1 MSLMKSINTGLSG
14 LNANTRGLGVVG
26 DNIANANTAG
36 YKSSRAN
43 FADMLA
49 GTTLGIGSGVGI
61 GSVQQQFTQGDL
73 EMTGNA
79 LDVAISGPGFLMVEG
94 EVGGREG
101 SYYTRAGQFVL
112 DNEGFISTP
121 EGLRLQGYGVD
132 GSGNVDLA
140 QFGDLQVGGQKLPP
154 QATSTIDF
162 KLNLDPAE
170 EVIADPWDPANPG
183 ETSNYSSSVTV
194 YDSLGNAI
202 EADVYYRK
210 TGANSWEYKV
220 LVDGEDVSGGAAGTP
235 EEIASGTLDF
245 DTDGE
250 LTTHTPAATNF
261 LPVDATQPQDIAINF
276 TGSTQVAGDSS
287 LKSLSQDGYAVGE
300 LRDIVIEQDGT
311 ITGIFSNGENA
322 DIGRVAM
329 ADFQA
334 PEGLE
339 RLGGRLWQATP
350 QSGEAIVG
358 APGTGKFGAVISG
371 ALESSNV
378 DMSHEFVKMIAYQR
392 GFQASSKA
400 ITTGDQLMAELI
412 NIKR

>member
-26 DNIANANTAG
+26 DNIANANTVG
-36 YKSSRAN
+36 FKSSRAN

-61 GSVQQQFTQGDL
+61 GSVQQQFSQGDF

-79 LDVAISGPGFLMVEG
+79 LDVAISGPGFLMVNG

-101 SYYTRAGQFVL
+101 SFYTRAGQFVL
-112 DNEGFISTP
+112 DNEGYVSTP

-132 GSGNVDLA
+132 ANGEVDLA
-140 QFGDLQVGGQKLPP
+140 KFGDLDVGGQKLPP
-154 QATSTIDF
+154 KATSGIDLE
-162 KLNLDPAE
+162 LNLDAGE
-170 EVIADPWDPANPG
+170 EVMADPWDPANPG
-183 ETSNYSSSVTV
+183 DTSNYSSTVTV
-194 YDSLGNAI
+194 YDSLGNPI
-202 EADVYYRK
+202 EADIYYRK

-220 LVDGEDVSGGAAGTP
+220 LVDGETVSNGTP
-235 EEIASGTLDF
+235 GTPSEIASGTLDF
-245 DTDGE
+245 DTEGE
-250 LTTHTPAATNF
+250 LATHTPAATNF
-261 LPVDATQPQDIAINF
+261 QPVDATQPQDITIDF

-287 LKSLSQDGYAVGE
+287 LKSLAQDGHAVGE
-300 LRDIVIEQDGT
+300 LRDIIIEQDGT
-311 ITGIFSNGENA
+311 ITGVFSNGENA

-339 RLGGRLWQATP
+339 RLGGRLWRATP
-350 QSGEAIVG
+350 QSGEAVVG
-358 APGTGKFGAVISG
+358 APGTGKMGAVISG
-371 ALESSNV
+371 ALVSSNV

-400 ITTGDQLMAELI
+400 ITTGDQLMSELI
-412 NIKR
+412 NLKR

>member
-26 DNIANANTAG
+26 DNIANANTVG
-36 YKSSRAN
+36 FKSSRAN

-61 GSVQQQFTQGDL
+61 GSVQQQFSQGDF

-79 LDVAISGPGFLMVEG
+79 LDVAISGPGFLMVNG

-101 SYYTRAGQFVL
+101 SFYTRAGQFVL
-112 DNEGFISTP
+112 DNEGYVSTP

-132 GSGNVDLA
+132 ANGEVDLA
-140 QFGDLQVGGQKLPP
+140 KFGDLDVGGQKLPP
-154 QATSTIDF
+154 KATSGIDLE
-162 KLNLDPAE
+162 LNLDAGE
-170 EVIADPWDPANPG
+170 EVRADPWDPANPG
-183 ETSNYSSSVTV
+183 DTSNYSSTVTV
-194 YDSLGNAI
+194 YDSLGNPI
-202 EADVYYRK
+202 EADIYYRK

-220 LVDGEDVSGGAAGTP
+220 LVDGETVSNGTP
-235 EEIASGTLDF
+235 GTPSEIASGTLDF
-245 DTDGE
+245 DTEGE
-250 LTTHTPAATNF
+250 LATHTPAATNF
-261 LPVDATQPQDIAINF
+261 QPVDATQPQDITIDF

-287 LKSLSQDGYAVGE
+287 LKSLAQDGHAVGE
-300 LRDIVIEQDGT
+300 LRDIIIEQDGT
-311 ITGIFSNGENA
+311 ITGVFSNGENA

-339 RLGGRLWQATP
+339 RLGGRLWRATP
-350 QSGEAIVG
+350 QSGEAVVG
-358 APGTGKFGAVISG
+358 APGTGKMGAVISG

-400 ITTGDQLMAELI
+400 ITTGDQLMSELI
-412 NIKR
+412 NLKR

>member
-26 DNIANANTAG
+26 DNIANANTVG
-36 YKSSRAN
+36 FKSSRAN

-61 GSVQQQFTQGDL
+61 GSVQQQFSQGDF

-79 LDVAISGPGFLMVEG
+79 LDVAISGPGFLMVNG

-101 SYYTRAGQFVL
+101 SFYTRAGQFVL
-112 DNEGFISTP
+112 DNEGYVSTP

-132 GSGNVDLA
+132 ANGEVDLA
-140 QFGDLQVGGQKLPP
+140 KFGDLDVGGQKLPP
-154 QATSTIDF
+154 KATSGIDLE
-162 KLNLDPAE
+162 LNLDAGE
-170 EVIADPWDPANPG
+170 EVMADPWDPANPG
-183 ETSNYSSSVTV
+183 DTSNYSSTVTV
-194 YDSLGNAI
+194 YDSLGNPI
-202 EADVYYRK
+202 EADIYYRK

-220 LVDGEDVSGGAAGTP
+220 LVDGETVSNGTP
-235 EEIASGTLDF
+235 GTPSEIASGTLDF
-245 DTDGE
+245 DTEGE
-250 LTTHTPAATNF
+250 LATHTPAATNF
-261 LPVDATQPQDIAINF
+261 QPVDATQPQDITIDF

-287 LKSLSQDGYAVGE
+287 LKSLAQDGHAVGE
-300 LRDIVIEQDGT
+300 LRDIIIEQDGT
-311 ITGIFSNGENA
+311 ITGVFSNGENA

-339 RLGGRLWQATP
+339 RLGGRLWRATP
-350 QSGEAIVG
+350 QSGEAVVG
-358 APGTGKFGAVISG
+358 APGTGKMGAVISG

-400 ITTGDQLMAELI
+400 ITTGDQLMSELI
-412 NIKR
+412 NLKR